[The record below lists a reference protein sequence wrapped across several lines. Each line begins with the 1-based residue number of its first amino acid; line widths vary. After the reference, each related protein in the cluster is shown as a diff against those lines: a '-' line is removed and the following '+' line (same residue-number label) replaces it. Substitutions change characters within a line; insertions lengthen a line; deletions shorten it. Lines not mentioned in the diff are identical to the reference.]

1 MDDRV
6 AALSLGETDRSRLSF
21 LVSAHGLTSV
31 QRLNRLLDGSRSETS
46 AEHSWHL
53 ALTAIVLQEYGGPTV
68 QIDRVIRMLLV
79 HDIVEVDAGDVP
91 IYDEADR
98 TAIAEAE
105 ERAAHRLFA
114 LLPEPDASAHLA
126 LWREF
131 EDAQTDDARF
141 ARALDRLQ
149 PILVHWAGGGGV
161 WRERRITEQQ
171 ERRIL
176 DLVDQYWPPL
186 MPLAAALVDDAVA
199 CGMLVASRG
208 PTSLGVVDR

>member
-1 MDDRV
+1 MGDRLD
-6 AALSLGETDRSRLSF
+6 ALGLAEIDRRRLSF
-21 LVSAHGLTSV
+21 LVTAHGLTAV
-31 QRLNRLLDGSRSETS
+31 QRFNRLLDGSRGETS

-53 ALTAIVLQEYGGPTV
+53 ALTAMVLKDYAGSTV
-68 QIDRVIRMLLV
+68 QIDRVLQMLLV

-91 IYDEADR
+91 IYDEANR

-105 ERAAHRLFA
+105 EHAARRLFG

-149 PILVHWAGGGGV
+149 PVLVHWAGGGAV
-161 WRERRITEQQ
+161 WRERRITEHQ

-176 DLVDQYWPPL
+176 DLIDQYWPPL
-186 MPLAAALVDDAVA
+186 APLAAALIDDAVA
-199 CGMLVASRG
+199 CGMLVAS
-208 PTSLGVVDR
+208 